1 MDERERGRLAGA
13 ARGATMQSTDGALA
27 TGAAARYECKVCWTV
42 YDPAQGDPVWQIAPG
57 TPFAQLPPHWTC
69 PNCATEQSG
78 FLPLD
83 D

>member
-1 MDERERGRLAGA
+1 MNAPDLPGDAGRA
-13 ARGATMQSTDGALA
+13 DGR
-27 TGAAARYECKVCWTV
+27 AAAGRYECKVCWMV
-42 YDPAQGDPVWQIAPG
+42 YDPAVGDPVWQIEPG
-57 TPFAQLPPHWTC
+57 TPFSRLPPHWTC

>member
-1 MDERERGRLAGA
+1 MHAPATPVDNAADSAAGR
-13 ARGATMQSTDGALA
+13 
-27 TGAAARYECKVCWTV
+27 RYECKVCWTV
-42 YDPAQGDPVWQIAPG
+42 YDPAAGDPVWQIAPG
-57 TPFAQLPPHWTC
+57 TPFSHLPPHWTC

>member
-1 MDERERGRLAGA
+1 MG
-13 ARGATMQSTDGALA
+13 TDRALA
-27 TGAAARYECKVCWTV
+27 TGGSGRGAAVRYECKVCWTV
-42 YDPAQGDPVWQIAPG
+42 YDPAQGDPVWQIEPG